1 MDMPLVFGL
10 LVVLNAVFLAWQF
23 FDQQNRGQNT
33 IVVMEQQEGTAIQL
47 VAERPDIAQ
56 SPAEVEASGLSEEHG
71 QTKVKLQ
78 DTAACYRIGPLLDPD
93 MARQIRSTFEK
104 GGFDVSL
111 SSSSSGGS
119 KYFLYIP
126 PVSTSEKAE
135 SIIKELQ
142 KQGINAS
149 LITESSMANGI
160 SLGTVGDYDQAESIK
175 AQVAAL
181 GYRADSKTALV
192 TRNEQWLIVSNVYTA
207 GKTQIDR
214 ILAGSQQLQKEK
226 VSCK

>member
-1 MDMPLVFGL
+1 MPLVFGL

-78 DTAACYRIGPLLDPD
+78 DTASCYRIGPLLDPD

-149 LITESSMANGI
+149 LI
-160 SLGTVGDYDQAESIK
+160 SLFSFGKWTSII
-175 AQVAAL
+175 L
-181 GYRADSKTALV
+181 LV
-192 TRNEQWLIVSNVYTA
+192 HRVL
-207 GKTQIDR
+207 
-214 ILAGSQQLQKEK
+214 LP
-226 VSCK
+226 